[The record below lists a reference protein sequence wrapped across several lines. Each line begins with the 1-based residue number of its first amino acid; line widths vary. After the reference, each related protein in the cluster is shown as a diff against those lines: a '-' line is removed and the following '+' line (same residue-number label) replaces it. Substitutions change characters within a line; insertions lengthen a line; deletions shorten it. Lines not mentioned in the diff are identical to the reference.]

1 MQRRRRSVRRE
12 SDRRESRRAELLLLL
27 SYLLT
32 EAKKYESKVT
42 VRKDGK
48 ESPADSIIGLMGLGA
63 KKGDR
68 LQVEVSGPDE
78 EKAAADLEL
87 FFREKM

>member
-1 MQRRRRSVRRE
+1 MKKFDYVLQDANGIHARP
-12 SDRRESRRAELLLLL
+12 AGLLV
-27 SYLLT
+27 T

-48 ESPADSIIGLMGLGA
+48 ESPAYSIIGLMGLGA